1 MANCGALDIDLG
13 PLGCISLHFSVLFD
27 LGGGALSSTSTVV
40 DVSGVGLCLFD
51 LLNGALSSLFL
62 FLDMN
67 KWSLSLIIDVNWD
80 SLEIEVNLIN
90 GPWSIASLRSWN
102 ENDTMHFVQAQRT
115 NPQNIRRITDVC
127 MDL

>member
-80 SLEIEVNLIN
+80 VN
-90 GPWSIASLRSWN
+90 WSAHYGGRHSG
-102 ENDTMHFVQAQRT
+102 VV
-115 NPQNIRRITDVC
+115 IRFCGHIHP
-127 MDL
+127 LLLLLLFI